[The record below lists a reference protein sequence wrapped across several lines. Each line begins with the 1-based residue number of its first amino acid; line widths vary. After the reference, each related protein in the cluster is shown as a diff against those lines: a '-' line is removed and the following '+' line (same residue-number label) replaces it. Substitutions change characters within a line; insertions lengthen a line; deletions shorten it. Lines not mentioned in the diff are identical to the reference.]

1 MNNKNS
7 KSKKTISP
15 KKQNQKSEK
24 KVKNKAAK
32 FIKKTFP
39 LPPQPENYKQI
50 NEMYDIGKL
59 ELVDYKGT
67 ITECNIYGSPKK
79 RFFTDITGINNFKE
93 RLQKGLIKE
102 LKYKNK
108 SLYIPKTLNFEGSM
122 MFPRPISLPF
132 VNQTEKAEKLVN
144 TVKKEGR
151 LFELKNKKIFSLKKP
166 IKDNNI
172 IPSFICHK
180 IGKNNPNDRNKLIKL
195 IDNYISEQKEEHKLE
210 SNYIKKAPSIKALKK
225 YKKKLN
231 ENMTNDL
238 YNGKLIPPTDQ
249 KDIMLKYTSIR
260 KAIHNN
266 GIKNSKKKLL
276 QNFDISKMVNYEIY
290 KKLYKIKSVGDKNN
304 IFKHPEMLTTFS
316 SEYNNTLKDVNLT
329 ESNEEINY
337 RTFIPN
343 ESQKNS
349 MNKTHSSYTKIKYKL
364 SNNKNKQN
372 LKDNNEYTIDDDK
385 FKKTITTVFDKNNDE
400 SLTNTFNVN
409 NEKVNSIKKLYIPN
423 KLNFN
428 LKNKNTFLNSEK
440 YNKTT
445 STFYKNIKQ
454 RLSKL
459 KDNESKENNSN
470 INTIKDKDKDNYSYT
485 SEDKKDEYNIIKKYQ
500 LGHNFR
506 TIKDIRK
513 LTEHENNL
521 LKGYV
526 SPEVINNY
534 RPMKFSK
541 IKKKDLSLKHYLNEL
556 ELIKKV
562 NIIALEKEEKI
573 NQFKDSLLRKKL
585 EGKKILEYNY
595 KK

>member
-1 MNNKNS
+1 
-7 KSKKTISP
+7 
-15 KKQNQKSEK
+15 
-24 KVKNKAAK
+24 
-32 FIKKTFP
+32 
-39 LPPQPENYKQI
+39 
-50 NEMYDIGKL
+50 MYDIGKL

-79 RFFTDITGINNFKE
+79 KFFTDITGINNFKE

-108 SLYIPKTLNFEGSM
+108 SLYMPKTQNFEGSM

-132 VNQTEKAEKLVN
+132 VNQTDKADKLVN

-151 LFELKNKKIFSLKKP
+151 IFELKNKKIFSLKKP
-166 IKDNNI
+166 LKDNKI

-195 IDNYISEQKEEHKLE
+195 IDNFILEKKEEHKLE
-210 SNYIKKAPSIKALKK
+210 SDYIKKAPSIKALKH

-238 YNGKLIPPTDQ
+238 YNGKIIAPTNQ
-249 KDIMLKYTSIR
+249 KDIMLKYNSIR
-260 KAIHNN
+260 KAIYNN

-276 QNFDISKMVNYEIY
+276 QNFDISKIVNFEIY
-290 KKLYKIKSVGDKNN
+290 KNLYKIKSVGDKNN

-445 STFYKNIKQ
+445 STFYKNIKK

-485 SEDKKDEYNIIKKYQ
+485 SEDKKDENNIIKKYQ

>member
-15 KKQNQKSEK
+15 KKQNPKSEK

-32 FIKKTFP
+32 YIKRTFP
-39 LPPQPENYKQI
+39 LPPQPENFKQI
-50 NEMYDIGKL
+50 NELCDIGKL

-79 RFFTDITGINNFKE
+79 KFFTDITGINNFKE

-108 SLYIPKTLNFEGSM
+108 SLYMPKTLNFEGSM

-132 VNQTEKAEKLVN
+132 VNQTEKADKLVD

-151 LFELKNKKIFSLKKP
+151 IFELKNKKIFSLKKP
-166 IKDNNI
+166 LKDNNI

-195 IDNYISEQKEEHKLE
+195 IDNFITEKKEEHKLE
-210 SNYIKKAPSIKALKK
+210 SDYIHRAPSIKALKN

-238 YNGKLIPPTDQ
+238 YNGKIIAPTNQ
-249 KDIMLKYTSIR
+249 KDIMLKYNSIR
-260 KAIHNN
+260 KAIYNS

-276 QNFDISKMVNYEIY
+276 QNFDISKIVNYETY
-290 KKLYKIKSVGDKNN
+290 KNLYKIKGVGDKNN

-316 SEYNNTLKDVNLT
+316 SENNTLKDVNLT
-329 ESNEEINY
+329 DSNEDINY
-337 RTFIPN
+337 RTFLPN

-364 SNNKNKQN
+364 SNNKNKPI

-400 SLTNTFNVN
+400 SLTNTFYVN
-409 NEKVNSIKKLYIPN
+409 NEQVNSIKNLYIPN
-423 KLNFN
+423 KFNFN
-428 LKNKNTFLNSEK
+428 LKNKYNILNSEK

-445 STFYKNIKQ
+445 STFYKNKKQ

-459 KDNESKENNSN
+459 KDNDSKDNNSN
-470 INTIKDKDKDNYSYT
+470 INTIKDNYSYT
-485 SEDKKDEYNIIKKYQ
+485 SEDKKDENSMLKKYQ

-506 TIKDIRK
+506 TIKDIK
-513 LTEHENNL
+513 KIAEHENDL

-526 SPEVINNY
+526 SPEVINDY

-562 NIIALEKEEKI
+562 NIIALEKERKI
-573 NQFKDSLLRKKL
+573 NLFKDNLLRKKL
-585 EGKKILEYNY
+585 QGKKILEYNS

>member
-166 IKDNNI
+166 LKDNNI

-485 SEDKKDEYNIIKKYQ
+485 SEDKKDENNIIKKYQ

>member
-15 KKQNQKSEK
+15 KKQNPKSEK
-24 KVKNKAAK
+24 KVKSKAAK
-32 FIKKTFP
+32 FVKRTFP
-39 LPPQPENYKQI
+39 LPPQPENFKQI
-50 NEMYDIGKL
+50 NELYDIGKL

-108 SLYIPKTLNFEGSM
+108 SLYMPKTLNFEGSM

-132 VNQTEKAEKLVN
+132 VNQTEKADKLVD

-151 LFELKNKKIFSLKKP
+151 IFELKNKKIFSLKKP
-166 IKDNNI
+166 LKDNNI

-195 IDNYISEQKEEHKLE
+195 IDNFITEKKEEHKLE
-210 SNYIKKAPSIKALKK
+210 SDYIHRAPSIKALKN

-238 YNGKLIPPTDQ
+238 YNGKIIAPTNQ
-249 KDIMLKYTSIR
+249 KDIMLKYNSIR
-260 KAIHNN
+260 KAIYNS

-276 QNFDISKMVNYEIY
+276 QNFDISKIVNYETY
-290 KKLYKIKSVGDKNN
+290 KNLYKIKGVGDKNN

-316 SEYNNTLKDVNLT
+316 SQNNTLKDVNLT
-329 ESNEEINY
+329 DSNEDINY
-337 RTFIPN
+337 RTFLPN

-364 SNNKNKQN
+364 SNNKNKPI

-385 FKKTITTVFDKNNDE
+385 FKKTITTAFDKNNDE
-400 SLTNTFNVN
+400 SLTNTFYVN
-409 NEKVNSIKKLYIPN
+409 NEQVNSIKNLYIPN
-423 KLNFN
+423 KFNFN
-428 LKNKNTFLNSEK
+428 LKNKYNILNSEK

-445 STFYKNIKQ
+445 STFYKNKKQ

-459 KDNESKENNSN
+459 KDNDSKDNNSN
-470 INTIKDKDKDNYSYT
+470 INIIKDKDNYSYT
-485 SEDKKDEYNIIKKYQ
+485 SEDKKDENSILKKYQ

-506 TIKDIRK
+506 TIKDIK
-513 LTEHENNL
+513 KIAEHENDL

-526 SPEVINNY
+526 SPEVINDY

-562 NIIALEKEEKI
+562 NIIALEKERKI
-573 NQFKDSLLRKKL
+573 NLFKDNLLRKKL
-585 EGKKILEYNY
+585 QGKKILEYNS

>member
-166 IKDNNI
+166 LKDNNI

-276 QNFDISKMVNYEIY
+276 QNFDISKIVNFEIY
-290 KKLYKIKSVGDKNN
+290 KNLYKIKSVGDKNN

-485 SEDKKDEYNIIKKYQ
+485 SEDKKDENNIIKKYQ

>member
-24 KVKNKAAK
+24 KVKNKVAK

-238 YNGKLIPPTDQ
+238 YNGKLIPPTNQ

-485 SEDKKDEYNIIKKYQ
+485 SEDKKDENSIIKKYQ

>member
-15 KKQNQKSEK
+15 KKQNPKSEK

-32 FIKKTFP
+32 YIKRTFP
-39 LPPQPENYKQI
+39 LPPQPENFKQI
-50 NEMYDIGKL
+50 NELCDIGKL

-79 RFFTDITGINNFKE
+79 KFFTDITGINNFKE

-108 SLYIPKTLNFEGSM
+108 SLYMPKTLNFEGSM

-132 VNQTEKAEKLVN
+132 VNQTEKADKLVD

-151 LFELKNKKIFSLKKP
+151 IFELKNKKIFSLKKP
-166 IKDNNI
+166 LKDNNI

-195 IDNYISEQKEEHKLE
+195 IDNFITEKKEEHKLE
-210 SNYIKKAPSIKALKK
+210 SDYIHRAPSIKALKN

-238 YNGKLIPPTDQ
+238 YNGKIIAPTNQ
-249 KDIMLKYTSIR
+249 KDIMLKYNSIR
-260 KAIHNN
+260 KAIYNS

-276 QNFDISKMVNYEIY
+276 QNFDISKIVNYETY
-290 KKLYKIKSVGDKNN
+290 KNLYKIKGVGDKNN

-316 SEYNNTLKDVNLT
+316 SENNTLKDVNLT
-329 ESNEEINY
+329 DSNEDINY
-337 RTFIPN
+337 RTFLPN

-364 SNNKNKQN
+364 SNNKNKPI
-372 LKDNNEYTIDDDK
+372 LKNNNEYTIDDDK

-400 SLTNTFNVN
+400 SLTNTFYVN
-409 NEKVNSIKKLYIPN
+409 NEQVNSIKNLYIPN
-423 KLNFN
+423 KFNFN
-428 LKNKNTFLNSEK
+428 LKNKYNILNSEK

-445 STFYKNIKQ
+445 STFYKNKKQ

-459 KDNESKENNSN
+459 KDNDSKDNNSN
-470 INTIKDKDKDNYSYT
+470 INTIKDKDNYSYT
-485 SEDKKDEYNIIKKYQ
+485 SEDKKDENSILKKYQ

-506 TIKDIRK
+506 TIKDIK
-513 LTEHENNL
+513 KIAEHENDL

-526 SPEVINNY
+526 SPEVINDY

-541 IKKKDLSLKHYLNEL
+541 IKKKDFSLKHYLNEL

-562 NIIALEKEEKI
+562 NIIALEKERKI
-573 NQFKDSLLRKKL
+573 NLFKDNLLRKKL
-585 EGKKILEYNY
+585 QGKKILEYNS

>member
-15 KKQNQKSEK
+15 KKQNPKSEK
-24 KVKNKAAK
+24 KVKSKAAK
-32 FIKKTFP
+32 FVKRTFL
-39 LPPQPENYKQI
+39 LPPQPENFKQI
-50 NEMYDIGKL
+50 NELYDIGKL

-108 SLYIPKTLNFEGSM
+108 SLYMPKTLNFEGSM

-132 VNQTEKAEKLVN
+132 VNQTEKADKLVD

-151 LFELKNKKIFSLKKP
+151 IFELKNKKIFSLKKP
-166 IKDNNI
+166 LKDNNI

-195 IDNYISEQKEEHKLE
+195 IDNFITEKKEEHKLE
-210 SNYIKKAPSIKALKK
+210 SDYIHRAPSIKALKN

-238 YNGKLIPPTDQ
+238 YNGKIIAPTNQ
-249 KDIMLKYTSIR
+249 KDIMLKYNSIR
-260 KAIHNN
+260 KAIYNS

-276 QNFDISKMVNYEIY
+276 QNFDISKIVNYETY
-290 KKLYKIKSVGDKNN
+290 KNLYKIKGVGDKNN

-316 SEYNNTLKDVNLT
+316 SENNTLKDVNLT
-329 ESNEEINY
+329 DSNEDINY
-337 RTFIPN
+337 RTFLPN

-364 SNNKNKQN
+364 SNNKNKPI

-385 FKKTITTVFDKNNDE
+385 FKKTITTAFDKNNDE
-400 SLTNTFNVN
+400 SLTNTFYVN
-409 NEKVNSIKKLYIPN
+409 NEQVNSIKNLYIPN
-423 KLNFN
+423 KFNFN
-428 LKNKNTFLNSEK
+428 LKNKYNILNSEK

-445 STFYKNIKQ
+445 STFYKNKKQ

-459 KDNESKENNSN
+459 KDNDSKDNNSN
-470 INTIKDKDKDNYSYT
+470 INIIKDKDNYSYT
-485 SEDKKDEYNIIKKYQ
+485 SEDKKDENSMLKKYQ

-506 TIKDIRK
+506 TIKDIK
-513 LTEHENNL
+513 KIAEHENDL

-526 SPEVINNY
+526 SPEVINDY

-541 IKKKDLSLKHYLNEL
+541 IKKKDLRLKHYLNEL

-562 NIIALEKEEKI
+562 NIIALEKERKI
-573 NQFKDSLLRKKL
+573 NLFKENLLRKKL
-585 EGKKILEYNY
+585 QGKKILEYNS

>member
-1 MNNKNS
+1 
-7 KSKKTISP
+7 
-15 KKQNQKSEK
+15 
-24 KVKNKAAK
+24 
-32 FIKKTFP
+32 
-39 LPPQPENYKQI
+39 
-50 NEMYDIGKL
+50 
-59 ELVDYKGT
+59 
-67 ITECNIYGSPKK
+67 
-79 RFFTDITGINNFKE
+79 
-93 RLQKGLIKE
+93 
-102 LKYKNK
+102 
-108 SLYIPKTLNFEGSM
+108 
-122 MFPRPISLPF
+122 
-132 VNQTEKAEKLVN
+132 
-144 TVKKEGR
+144 
-151 LFELKNKKIFSLKKP
+151 
-166 IKDNNI
+166 
-172 IPSFICHK
+172 
-180 IGKNNPNDRNKLIKL
+180 
-195 IDNYISEQKEEHKLE
+195 
-210 SNYIKKAPSIKALKK
+210 
-225 YKKKLN
+225 
-231 ENMTNDL
+231 
-238 YNGKLIPPTDQ
+238 
-249 KDIMLKYTSIR
+249 
-260 KAIHNN
+260 
-266 GIKNSKKKLL
+266 
-276 QNFDISKMVNYEIY
+276 MVNYEIY

-485 SEDKKDEYNIIKKYQ
+485 SEDKKDENNIIKKYQ

>member
-15 KKQNQKSEK
+15 KKQNPKSEK

-32 FIKKTFP
+32 YIKRTFP
-39 LPPQPENYKQI
+39 LPPQPENFKQI
-50 NEMYDIGKL
+50 NELCDIGKL

-79 RFFTDITGINNFKE
+79 KFFTDITGINNFKE

-108 SLYIPKTLNFEGSM
+108 SLYMPKTLNFEGSM

-132 VNQTEKAEKLVN
+132 VNQTEKADKLVD

-151 LFELKNKKIFSLKKP
+151 IFELENKKIFSLKKP
-166 IKDNNI
+166 LKDNNI

-195 IDNYISEQKEEHKLE
+195 IDNFITEKKEEHKLE
-210 SNYIKKAPSIKALKK
+210 SDYIHRAPSIKALKN

-238 YNGKLIPPTDQ
+238 YNGKIIAPTNQ
-249 KDIMLKYTSIR
+249 KDIMLKYNSIR
-260 KAIHNN
+260 KAIYNS

-276 QNFDISKMVNYEIY
+276 QNFDISKIVNYETY
-290 KKLYKIKSVGDKNN
+290 KNLYKIKGVGDKNN

-316 SEYNNTLKDVNLT
+316 SENNTLKDVNLT
-329 ESNEEINY
+329 DSNEDINY
-337 RTFIPN
+337 RTFLPN

-349 MNKTHSSYTKIKYKL
+349 MNKTLSSYTKIKYKL
-364 SNNKNKQN
+364 SNNKNKPI

-400 SLTNTFNVN
+400 SLTNTFYVN
-409 NEKVNSIKKLYIPN
+409 NEQVNSIKNLYIPN
-423 KLNFN
+423 KFNFS
-428 LKNKNTFLNSEK
+428 LKNKYNILNSEK

-445 STFYKNIKQ
+445 STFYKNKKQ

-459 KDNESKENNSN
+459 KDNDSKDNNSN
-470 INTIKDKDKDNYSYT
+470 INTIKDKDNYSYT
-485 SEDKKDEYNIIKKYQ
+485 SEDKKDENSMLKKYQ

-506 TIKDIRK
+506 TIKDIK
-513 LTEHENNL
+513 KIAEHENDL

-526 SPEVINNY
+526 SPEVINDY

-562 NIIALEKEEKI
+562 NIIALEKERKI
-573 NQFKDSLLRKKL
+573 NLFKDNLLRKKL
-585 EGKKILEYNY
+585 QGKKILEYNS

>member
-15 KKQNQKSEK
+15 KKQNPKSEK
-24 KVKNKAAK
+24 KVKSKAAK
-32 FIKKTFP
+32 FVKRTFL
-39 LPPQPENYKQI
+39 LPPQPENFKQI
-50 NEMYDIGKL
+50 NELYDIGKL

-108 SLYIPKTLNFEGSM
+108 SLYMPKTLNFEGSM

-132 VNQTEKAEKLVN
+132 VNQTEKADKLVD

-151 LFELKNKKIFSLKKP
+151 IFELKNKKIFSLKKP
-166 IKDNNI
+166 LKDNNI

-195 IDNYISEQKEEHKLE
+195 IDNFITEKKEEHKLE
-210 SNYIKKAPSIKALKK
+210 SDYIHRAPSIKALKN

-238 YNGKLIPPTDQ
+238 YNGKIIAPTNQ
-249 KDIMLKYTSIR
+249 KDIMLKYNSIR
-260 KAIHNN
+260 KAIYNS

-276 QNFDISKMVNYEIY
+276 QNFDISKIVNYETY
-290 KKLYKIKSVGDKNN
+290 KNLYKIKGVGDKNN

-316 SEYNNTLKDVNLT
+316 SENNTLKDVNLT
-329 ESNEEINY
+329 DSNEDINY
-337 RTFIPN
+337 RTFLPN

-364 SNNKNKQN
+364 SNNKNKPI

-385 FKKTITTVFDKNNDE
+385 FKKTITTAFDKNNDE
-400 SLTNTFNVN
+400 SLTNTFYVN
-409 NEKVNSIKKLYIPN
+409 NEQVNSIKNLYIPN
-423 KLNFN
+423 KFNFN
-428 LKNKNTFLNSEK
+428 LKNKYNILNSEK

-445 STFYKNIKQ
+445 STFYKNKKQ

-459 KDNESKENNSN
+459 KDNDSKDNNSN
-470 INTIKDKDKDNYSYT
+470 INTIKDKDNYSYT
-485 SEDKKDEYNIIKKYQ
+485 SEDKKDENSMLKKYQ

-506 TIKDIRK
+506 TIKDIK
-513 LTEHENNL
+513 KIAEHENDL

-526 SPEVINNY
+526 SPEVINDY

-541 IKKKDLSLKHYLNEL
+541 IKKKDLRLKHYLNEL

-562 NIIALEKEEKI
+562 NIIALEKERKI
-573 NQFKDSLLRKKL
+573 NLFKENLLRKKL
-585 EGKKILEYNY
+585 QGKKILEYNS

>member
-7 KSKKTISP
+7 KPKKTISP
-15 KKQNQKSEK
+15 KKQNPKSEK
-24 KVKNKAAK
+24 KVKSKAAK
-32 FIKKTFP
+32 FVKRTFP
-39 LPPQPENYKQI
+39 LPPQPENFKQI
-50 NEMYDIGKL
+50 NELYDIGKL

-79 RFFTDITGINNFKE
+79 RFFIDITGINNFKE

-108 SLYIPKTLNFEGSM
+108 SLYMPKTLNFEGSM

-132 VNQTEKAEKLVN
+132 VNQTEKADKLVD

-151 LFELKNKKIFSLKKP
+151 IFELKNKKIFSLKKP
-166 IKDNNI
+166 LKDNNI

-195 IDNYISEQKEEHKLE
+195 IDNFITEKKEEHKLE
-210 SNYIKKAPSIKALKK
+210 SDYIHRAPSIKALKN

-238 YNGKLIPPTDQ
+238 YNGKIIAPTNQ
-249 KDIMLKYTSIR
+249 KDIMLKYNSIR
-260 KAIHNN
+260 KAIYNS

-276 QNFDISKMVNYEIY
+276 QNFDISKIVNYETY
-290 KKLYKIKSVGDKNN
+290 KNLYKIKGVGDKNN

-316 SEYNNTLKDVNLT
+316 SENNTLKDVNLT
-329 ESNEEINY
+329 DSNEDINY
-337 RTFIPN
+337 RTFLPN

-364 SNNKNKQN
+364 SNNKNKPI
-372 LKDNNEYTIDDDK
+372 LKDNNEFTIDDDK
-385 FKKTITTVFDKNNDE
+385 FKKTITTAFDKNNDE
-400 SLTNTFNVN
+400 SLTNTFYVN
-409 NEKVNSIKKLYIPN
+409 NEQVNSIKNLYIPN
-423 KLNFN
+423 KFNFN
-428 LKNKNTFLNSEK
+428 LKNKYNILNSEK

-445 STFYKNIKQ
+445 STFYKNKKQ

-459 KDNESKENNSN
+459 KDNDSKDNNSN
-470 INTIKDKDKDNYSYT
+470 INIIKDKDNYSYT
-485 SEDKKDEYNIIKKYQ
+485 SEDKKDENSILKKYQ

-506 TIKDIRK
+506 TIKDIK
-513 LTEHENNL
+513 KIAEHENDL

-526 SPEVINNY
+526 SPEVINDY

-562 NIIALEKEEKI
+562 NIIALEKERKI
-573 NQFKDSLLRKKL
+573 NLFKDNLLRKKL
-585 EGKKILEYNY
+585 QGKKILEYNS

>member
-15 KKQNQKSEK
+15 KKQNPKSEK
-24 KVKNKAAK
+24 KVKSKAAK
-32 FIKKTFP
+32 FVKRTFP
-39 LPPQPENYKQI
+39 LPPQPENFKQI
-50 NEMYDIGKL
+50 NELYDIGKL

-108 SLYIPKTLNFEGSM
+108 SLYMPKTLNFEGSM

-132 VNQTEKAEKLVN
+132 VNQTEKADKLVD

-151 LFELKNKKIFSLKKP
+151 IFELKNKKIFSLKKP
-166 IKDNNI
+166 LKDNNI

-195 IDNYISEQKEEHKLE
+195 IDNFITEKKEEHKLE
-210 SNYIKKAPSIKALKK
+210 SDYIHRAPSIKALKN

-238 YNGKLIPPTDQ
+238 YNGKIIAPTNQ
-249 KDIMLKYTSIR
+249 KDIMLKYNSIR
-260 KAIHNN
+260 KAIYNS

-276 QNFDISKMVNYEIY
+276 QNFDISKIVNYETY
-290 KKLYKIKSVGDKNN
+290 KNLYKIKGVGDKNN

-316 SEYNNTLKDVNLT
+316 SENNTLKDVNLT
-329 ESNEEINY
+329 DSNEDINY
-337 RTFIPN
+337 RTFLPN

-364 SNNKNKQN
+364 SNNKNKPI

-385 FKKTITTVFDKNNDE
+385 FKKTITTAFDKNNDE
-400 SLTNTFNVN
+400 SLTNTFYIN
-409 NEKVNSIKKLYIPN
+409 NEQVNSIKNLYIPN
-423 KLNFN
+423 KFNFN
-428 LKNKNTFLNSEK
+428 LKNKYNILNSEK

-445 STFYKNIKQ
+445 STFYKNKKQ

-459 KDNESKENNSN
+459 KDNDSKDNNSN
-470 INTIKDKDKDNYSYT
+470 INTIKDKDNYSYT
-485 SEDKKDEYNIIKKYQ
+485 SEDKKDENSMLKKYQ

-506 TIKDIRK
+506 TIKDIK
-513 LTEHENNL
+513 KIAEHENDL

-526 SPEVINNY
+526 SPEVINDY

-562 NIIALEKEEKI
+562 NIIALEKERKI
-573 NQFKDSLLRKKL
+573 NLFKDNLLRKKL
-585 EGKKILEYNY
+585 QGKKILEYNS

>member
-238 YNGKLIPPTDQ
+238 YNGKLIPPTNQ

-485 SEDKKDEYNIIKKYQ
+485 SEDKKDENNIIKKYQ

>member
-15 KKQNQKSEK
+15 KKQNPKSEK

-32 FIKKTFP
+32 YIKRTFP
-39 LPPQPENYKQI
+39 LPPQPENFKQI
-50 NEMYDIGKL
+50 NELCDIGKL

-79 RFFTDITGINNFKE
+79 KFFTDITGINNFKE

-108 SLYIPKTLNFEGSM
+108 SLYMPKTLNFEGSM

-132 VNQTEKAEKLVN
+132 VNQTEKADKLVD

-151 LFELKNKKIFSLKKP
+151 IFELKNKKIFSLKKP
-166 IKDNNI
+166 LKDNNI

-195 IDNYISEQKEEHKLE
+195 IDNFITEKKEEHKLE
-210 SNYIKKAPSIKALKK
+210 SDYIHRAPSIKALKN

-238 YNGKLIPPTDQ
+238 YNGKIIAPTNQ
-249 KDIMLKYTSIR
+249 KDIMLKYNSIR
-260 KAIHNN
+260 KAIYNS

-276 QNFDISKMVNYEIY
+276 QNFDISKIVNYETY
-290 KKLYKIKSVGDKNN
+290 KNLYKIKGVGDKNN

-316 SEYNNTLKDVNLT
+316 SENNTLKDVNLT
-329 ESNEEINY
+329 DSNEDINY
-337 RTFIPN
+337 RTFLPN

-364 SNNKNKQN
+364 SNNKNKPI

-400 SLTNTFNVN
+400 SLTNTFYVN
-409 NEKVNSIKKLYIPN
+409 NEQVNSIKNLYIPN
-423 KLNFN
+423 KFNFN
-428 LKNKNTFLNSEK
+428 LKNKYNILNSEK

-445 STFYKNIKQ
+445 STFYKNKKQ

-459 KDNESKENNSN
+459 KDNDSKDNNSN
-470 INTIKDKDKDNYSYT
+470 INTIKDKDNYSYT
-485 SEDKKDEYNIIKKYQ
+485 SEDKKDENSMLKKYQ

-506 TIKDIRK
+506 TIKDIK
-513 LTEHENNL
+513 KIAEHENDL

-526 SPEVINNY
+526 SPEVINDY

-556 ELIKKV
+556 ELIKKA
-562 NIIALEKEEKI
+562 NIIALEKERKI
-573 NQFKDSLLRKKL
+573 NLFKDNLLRKKL
-585 EGKKILEYNY
+585 QGKKILEYNS

>member
-166 IKDNNI
+166 LKDNNI

-372 LKDNNEYTIDDDK
+372 LKDNNEYIIDDDK

>member
-24 KVKNKAAK
+24 KVKNKVAK

-238 YNGKLIPPTDQ
+238 YNGKLIPPTNQ

-440 YNKTT
+440 YNKTS

-485 SEDKKDEYNIIKKYQ
+485 SEDKKDENNIIKKYQ

>member
-15 KKQNQKSEK
+15 KKQNPKSEK
-24 KVKNKAAK
+24 KVKSKAAK
-32 FIKKTFP
+32 FVKRTFP
-39 LPPQPENYKQI
+39 LPPQPENFKQI
-50 NEMYDIGKL
+50 NELYDIGKL

-108 SLYIPKTLNFEGSM
+108 SLYMPKTLNFEGSM

-132 VNQTEKAEKLVN
+132 VNQTEKADKLVD

-151 LFELKNKKIFSLKKP
+151 IFELKNKKIFSLKKP
-166 IKDNNI
+166 LKDNNI

-180 IGKNNPNDRNKLIKL
+180 IGKNNPNDRNRLIKL
-195 IDNYISEQKEEHKLE
+195 IDNFITEKKEEHKLE
-210 SNYIKKAPSIKALKK
+210 SDYIHRAPSIKALKK
-225 YKKKLN
+225 YKKKLY
-231 ENMTNDL
+231 ENMANDL
-238 YNGKLIPPTDQ
+238 YNGKLIAPTNQ
-249 KDIMLKYTSIR
+249 KDIMLKYNSIR
-260 KAIHNN
+260 KAIYNS

-276 QNFDISKMVNYEIY
+276 QNFDISKIVNYETY
-290 KKLYKIKSVGDKNN
+290 KNLYKIKGVGDKNN

-316 SEYNNTLKDVNLT
+316 SENNTLKDVNLT
-329 ESNEEINY
+329 DSNEDINY
-337 RTFIPN
+337 RTFLPN

-364 SNNKNKQN
+364 SNNKNKPI
-372 LKDNNEYTIDDDK
+372 LKDSNEYTIDDDK
-385 FKKTITTVFDKNNDE
+385 FKKTITTAFDKNNDE
-400 SLTNTFNVN
+400 SLTNIFNVN
-409 NEKVNSIKKLYIPN
+409 NEQVNSIKNLYIPN
-423 KLNFN
+423 KFNFN
-428 LKNKNTFLNSEK
+428 LKNKYNILNSEK

-445 STFYKNIKQ
+445 STFYKNKKQ

-459 KDNESKENNSN
+459 KDNDSKDNNSN
-470 INTIKDKDKDNYSYT
+470 INTIKDKDNYSYT
-485 SEDKKDEYNIIKKYQ
+485 SEDKKDENSILKKYQ

-506 TIKDIRK
+506 TIKDIK
-513 LTEHENNL
+513 KITEHENDL

-526 SPEVINNY
+526 SPTVINDY

-541 IKKKDLSLKHYLNEL
+541 IKKKDLRLKHYLNEL

-562 NIIALEKEEKI
+562 NIIALEKERKI
-573 NQFKDSLLRKKL
+573 NLFKDNLLRKKL
-585 EGKKILEYNY
+585 QGKKILEYNS

>member
-15 KKQNQKSEK
+15 KKQNPKSEK

-32 FIKKTFP
+32 YIKRTFP
-39 LPPQPENYKQI
+39 LPPQPENFKQI
-50 NEMYDIGKL
+50 NELCDIGKL

-79 RFFTDITGINNFKE
+79 KFFTDITGINNFKE

-108 SLYIPKTLNFEGSM
+108 SLYMPKTLNFEGSM

-132 VNQTEKAEKLVN
+132 VNQTEKADKLVD

-151 LFELKNKKIFSLKKP
+151 IFELKNKKIFSLKKP
-166 IKDNNI
+166 LKDNNI

-195 IDNYISEQKEEHKLE
+195 IDNFITEKKEEHKLE
-210 SNYIKKAPSIKALKK
+210 SDYIHRAPSIKALKN

-238 YNGKLIPPTDQ
+238 YNGKIIAPTNQ
-249 KDIMLKYTSIR
+249 KDIMLKYNSIR
-260 KAIHNN
+260 KAIYNS

-276 QNFDISKMVNYEIY
+276 QNFDISKIVNYETY
-290 KKLYKIKSVGDKNN
+290 KNLYKIKGVGDKNN

-316 SEYNNTLKDVNLT
+316 SENNTLKDVNLT
-329 ESNEEINY
+329 DSNEDINY
-337 RTFIPN
+337 RTFLPN

-349 MNKTHSSYTKIKYKL
+349 MNKTLSSYTKIKYKL
-364 SNNKNKQN
+364 SNNKNKPI

-400 SLTNTFNVN
+400 SLTNTFYVN
-409 NEKVNSIKKLYIPN
+409 NEQVNSIKNLYIPN
-423 KLNFN
+423 KFNFS
-428 LKNKNTFLNSEK
+428 LKNKYNILNSEK

-445 STFYKNIKQ
+445 STFYKNKKQ

-459 KDNESKENNSN
+459 KDNDSKDNNSN
-470 INTIKDKDKDNYSYT
+470 INTIKDKDNYSYT
-485 SEDKKDEYNIIKKYQ
+485 SEDKKDENSMLKKYQ

-506 TIKDIRK
+506 TIKDIK
-513 LTEHENNL
+513 KIAEHENDL

-526 SPEVINNY
+526 SPEVINDY

-562 NIIALEKEEKI
+562 NIIALEKERKI
-573 NQFKDSLLRKKL
+573 NLFKDNLLRKKL
-585 EGKKILEYNY
+585 QGKKILEYNS

>member
-485 SEDKKDEYNIIKKYQ
+485 SEDKKDENNIIKKYQ

>member
-238 YNGKLIPPTDQ
+238 YNGKLIPPTNQ

-470 INTIKDKDKDNYSYT
+470 INTIKDKDKDNYSYI
-485 SEDKKDEYNIIKKYQ
+485 SEDKKDENNIIKKYQ

>member
-15 KKQNQKSEK
+15 KKQNPKSEK

-32 FIKKTFP
+32 YIKRTFP
-39 LPPQPENYKQI
+39 LPPQPENFKQI
-50 NEMYDIGKL
+50 NELCDIGKL

-79 RFFTDITGINNFKE
+79 KFFTDITGINNFKE

-108 SLYIPKTLNFEGSM
+108 SLYMPKTLNFEGSM

-132 VNQTEKAEKLVN
+132 VNQTEKADKLVD

-151 LFELKNKKIFSLKKP
+151 IFELKNKKIFSLKKP
-166 IKDNNI
+166 LKDNNI

-195 IDNYISEQKEEHKLE
+195 IDNFITEKKEEHKLE
-210 SNYIKKAPSIKALKK
+210 SDYIHRAPSIKALKN

-238 YNGKLIPPTDQ
+238 YNGKIIAPTNQ
-249 KDIMLKYTSIR
+249 KDIMLKYNSIR
-260 KAIHNN
+260 KAIYNS

-276 QNFDISKMVNYEIY
+276 QNFDISKIVNYETY
-290 KKLYKIKSVGDKNN
+290 KNLYKIKGVGDKNN

-316 SEYNNTLKDVNLT
+316 SENNTLKDVNLT
-329 ESNEEINY
+329 DSNEDINY
-337 RTFIPN
+337 RTFLPN

-364 SNNKNKQN
+364 SNNKNKPI

-400 SLTNTFNVN
+400 SLTNTFYVN
-409 NEKVNSIKKLYIPN
+409 NEQVNSIKNLYIPN
-423 KLNFN
+423 KFNFN
-428 LKNKNTFLNSEK
+428 LKNKYNILNSEK

-445 STFYKNIKQ
+445 STFYKNKKQ

-459 KDNESKENNSN
+459 KDNDSKDNNSN
-470 INTIKDKDKDNYSYT
+470 INTIKDKDNYSYT
-485 SEDKKDEYNIIKKYQ
+485 SEDKKDENSMLKKYQ

-506 TIKDIRK
+506 TIKDIK
-513 LTEHENNL
+513 KIAEHENDL

-526 SPEVINNY
+526 SPEVINDY

-562 NIIALEKEEKI
+562 NIIALEKERKI
-573 NQFKDSLLRKKL
+573 NLFKDNLLRKKL
-585 EGKKILEYNY
+585 QGKKILEYNS

>member
-1 MNNKNS
+1 MNDPKS
-7 KSKKTISP
+7 KSKKNISP
-15 KKQNQKSEK
+15 KKPNPKSEK
-24 KVKNKAAK
+24 KVKNKVAK

-67 ITECNIYGSPKK
+67 INECNIYGSPKK
-79 RFFTDITGINNFKE
+79 RFFTDTTGINNFKE

-108 SLYIPKTLNFEGSM
+108 SLYMPKTQNFEGSM

-144 TVKKEGR
+144 IVKKEGR
-151 LFELKNKKIFSLKKP
+151 IFELKNKNIFSLKKP
-166 IKDNNI
+166 LQDNKI

-180 IGKNNPNDRNKLIKL
+180 IGKNYPNDRNKLIRL
-195 IDNYISEQKEEHKLE
+195 IDNFISEKKEEHKLE
-210 SNYIKKAPSIKALKK
+210 SDYIHKAPSIKALRN

-238 YNGKLIPPTDQ
+238 YNGKLIAPTKQ
-249 KDIMLKYTSIR
+249 KDIMLKYKAIR
-260 KAIHNN
+260 KAIYNN
-266 GIKNSKKKLL
+266 GIKNTKKKLL
-276 QNFDISKMVNYEIY
+276 QNFDVSKIVNFEIY
-290 KKLYKIKSVGDKNN
+290 KNLYKIKGVGNKNN
-304 IFKHPEMLTTFS
+304 IFKSPEMLTTFS
-316 SEYNNTLKDVNLT
+316 SEYNNTLKDANLT
-329 ESNEEINY
+329 ESNEDINY
-337 RTFIPN
+337 RTFLPSEN
-343 ESQKNS
+343 QKNS
-349 MNKTHSSYTKIKYKL
+349 MNKTHSSYTKIKYKF

-372 LKDNNEYTIDDDK
+372 PKDNNEYTIDDDK

-400 SLTNTFNVN
+400 SLTNTFYVN
-409 NEKVNSIKKLYIPN
+409 NEQINSNKNLYLPN
-423 KLNFN
+423 KFNFN
-428 LKNKNTFLNSEK
+428 LKNKNIILNNEK

-445 STFYKNIKQ
+445 STFYKNKKQ

-459 KDNESKENNSN
+459 KDNDSKENNSN
-470 INTIKDKDKDNYSYT
+470 LNIIKDKDKDNYSYT
-485 SEDKKDEYNIIKKYQ
+485 SEDKKDENNIIKKYQ
-500 LGHNFR
+500 IGHNFR
-506 TIKDIRK
+506 SIKDIKK
-513 LTEHENNL
+513 LTEHENDL

-541 IKKKDLSLKHYLNEL
+541 IIKKDLSLKHYLNEL

-562 NIIALEKEEKI
+562 NIIALEKEKKI
-573 NQFKDSLLRKKL
+573 NQFKDNLLMKKL
-585 EGKKILEYNY
+585 QGKKILEYNS

>member
-1 MNNKNS
+1 MNDKKP
-7 KSKKTISP
+7 KSRKSISP
-15 KKQNQKSEK
+15 KKPNPKSEK
-24 KVKNKAAK
+24 KVKPKVVK

-50 NEMYDIGKL
+50 NNLYDIGKL

-108 SLYIPKTLNFEGSM
+108 SLYMPKTLNFEGSM

-132 VNQTEKAEKLVN
+132 VNQTEKADKLVD

-151 LFELKNKKIFSLKKP
+151 IFELKNKKIFALKKP
-166 IKDNNI
+166 LKDNSI
-172 IPSFICHK
+172 IPSFMCHK

-195 IDNYISEQKEEHKLE
+195 IDNFISEKKEEHKLE
-210 SNYIKKAPSIKALKK
+210 SDYIKKAPSIKALKN

-238 YNGKLIPPTDQ
+238 YNGKIIAPTNQ
-249 KDIMLKYTSIR
+249 KDIMLKYNSIR
-260 KAIHNN
+260 KAIYNN
-266 GIKNSKKKLL
+266 GIKNSKNKIF
-276 QNFDISKMVNYEIY
+276 QNFEISKIVNYEAY
-290 KKLYKIKSVGDKNN
+290 KNLYKIKGVGDKNN

-316 SEYNNTLKDVNLT
+316 SENNTLKDINLT
-329 ESNEEINY
+329 ESNEDINY
-337 RTFIPN
+337 RTFLPN
-343 ESQKNS
+343 ESQKNA

-364 SNNKNKQN
+364 NNNKNKPI

-385 FKKTITTVFDKNNDE
+385 FKKTITTAFDKYNDE
-400 SLTNTFNVN
+400 SLTNTFYAN
-409 NEKVNSIKKLYIPN
+409 NEQSNTLKNLYLPN

-428 LKNKNTFLNSEK
+428 KKNNNIILNSEK

-445 STFYKNIKQ
+445 STFYKNKKQ

-459 KDNESKENNSN
+459 KDNDSKENSSN
-470 INTIKDKDKDNYSYT
+470 INTFKDKDKDNYSYT
-485 SEDKKDEYNIIKKYQ
+485 SEDKKDENNMVKKYQ
-500 LGHNFR
+500 IGHNFK
-506 TIKDIRK
+506 TIKDIKK
-513 LTEHENNL
+513 LTDHENDL

-526 SPEVINNY
+526 SPEVINEH

-562 NIIALEKEEKI
+562 NIIALEKEKKI
-573 NQFKDSLLRKKL
+573 NLFKDNLLRKKL
-585 EGKKILEYNY
+585 QGKKIFEYNS

>member
-15 KKQNQKSEK
+15 KKQNPKSEK

-32 FIKKTFP
+32 YIKRTFP
-39 LPPQPENYKQI
+39 LPPQPENFKQI
-50 NEMYDIGKL
+50 NELCDIGKL

-79 RFFTDITGINNFKE
+79 KFFTDITGINNFKE

-108 SLYIPKTLNFEGSM
+108 SLYMPKTLNFEGSM

-132 VNQTEKAEKLVN
+132 VNQTEKADKLVD

-151 LFELKNKKIFSLKKP
+151 IFELKNKKIFSLKKP
-166 IKDNNI
+166 LKDNNI

-195 IDNYISEQKEEHKLE
+195 IDNFITEKKEEHKLE
-210 SNYIKKAPSIKALKK
+210 SDYIHRAPSIKALKN

-238 YNGKLIPPTDQ
+238 YNGKIIAPTNQ
-249 KDIMLKYTSIR
+249 KDILLKYNSIR
-260 KAIHNN
+260 KAIYNS

-276 QNFDISKMVNYEIY
+276 QNFDISKIVNYETY
-290 KKLYKIKSVGDKNN
+290 KNLYKIKGVGDKNN

-316 SEYNNTLKDVNLT
+316 SENNTLKDVNLT
-329 ESNEEINY
+329 DSNEDINY
-337 RTFIPN
+337 RTFLPN

-364 SNNKNKQN
+364 SNNKNKPI

-400 SLTNTFNVN
+400 SLTNTFYVN
-409 NEKVNSIKKLYIPN
+409 NEQVNSIKNLYIPN
-423 KLNFN
+423 KFNFN
-428 LKNKNTFLNSEK
+428 LKNKYNILNSEK

-445 STFYKNIKQ
+445 STFYKNKKQ

-459 KDNESKENNSN
+459 KDNDSKDNNSN
-470 INTIKDKDKDNYSYT
+470 INTIKDKDNYSYT
-485 SEDKKDEYNIIKKYQ
+485 SEDKKDENSMLKKYQ

-506 TIKDIRK
+506 TIKDIK
-513 LTEHENNL
+513 KIAEHENDL

-526 SPEVINNY
+526 SPEVINDY

-556 ELIKKV
+556 ELIKKA
-562 NIIALEKEEKI
+562 NIIALEKERKI
-573 NQFKDSLLRKKL
+573 NLFKDNLLRKKL
-585 EGKKILEYNY
+585 QGKKILEYNS

>member
-15 KKQNQKSEK
+15 KKQNPKSEK

-32 FIKKTFP
+32 YIKRTFP
-39 LPPQPENYKQI
+39 LPPQPENFKQI
-50 NEMYDIGKL
+50 NELCDIGKL

-79 RFFTDITGINNFKE
+79 KFFTDITGINNFKE

-108 SLYIPKTLNFEGSM
+108 SLYMPKTLNFEGSM

-132 VNQTEKAEKLVN
+132 VNQTEKADKLVD

-151 LFELKNKKIFSLKKP
+151 IFELKNKKIFSLKKP
-166 IKDNNI
+166 LKDNNI

-195 IDNYISEQKEEHKLE
+195 IDNFITEKKEEHKLE
-210 SNYIKKAPSIKALKK
+210 SDYIHRAPSIKALKN

-238 YNGKLIPPTDQ
+238 YNGKIIAPTNQ
-249 KDIMLKYTSIR
+249 KDIMLKYNSIR
-260 KAIHNN
+260 KAIYNS

-276 QNFDISKMVNYEIY
+276 QNFDISKIVNYETY
-290 KKLYKIKSVGDKNN
+290 KNLYKIKGVGDKNN

-316 SEYNNTLKDVNLT
+316 SENNTLKDVNLT
-329 ESNEEINY
+329 DSNEDINY
-337 RTFIPN
+337 RTFLPN

-364 SNNKNKQN
+364 SNNKNKPI

-400 SLTNTFNVN
+400 SLTNTFYVN
-409 NEKVNSIKKLYIPN
+409 NEQVNSIKNLYIPN
-423 KLNFN
+423 KFNFN
-428 LKNKNTFLNSEK
+428 LKNKYNILNSEK

-445 STFYKNIKQ
+445 STFYKNKKQ

-459 KDNESKENNSN
+459 KDNDSKDNNSN
-470 INTIKDKDKDNYSYT
+470 INTIKDKDNYSYT
-485 SEDKKDEYNIIKKYQ
+485 SEDKKDENSMLKKYQ

-506 TIKDIRK
+506 TIKDIK
-513 LTEHENNL
+513 KIAEHENDL

-526 SPEVINNY
+526 SPEVINDY

-541 IKKKDLSLKHYLNEL
+541 IKKKDFSLKHYLNEL

-562 NIIALEKEEKI
+562 NIIALEKERKI
-573 NQFKDSLLRKKL
+573 NLFKDNLLRKKL
-585 EGKKILEYNY
+585 QGKKILEYNS

>member
-15 KKQNQKSEK
+15 KKQNPKSEK
-24 KVKNKAAK
+24 KVKSKAAK
-32 FIKKTFP
+32 FVKRTFP
-39 LPPQPENYKQI
+39 LPPQPENFKQI
-50 NEMYDIGKL
+50 NELYDIGKL

-108 SLYIPKTLNFEGSM
+108 SLYMPKTLNFEGSM

-132 VNQTEKAEKLVN
+132 VNQTEKADKLVD

-151 LFELKNKKIFSLKKP
+151 IFELKNKKIFSLKKP
-166 IKDNNI
+166 LKDNNI

-195 IDNYISEQKEEHKLE
+195 IDNFITEKKEEHKLE
-210 SNYIKKAPSIKALKK
+210 SDYIHRAPSIKALKN

-238 YNGKLIPPTDQ
+238 YNGKIIAPTNQ
-249 KDIMLKYTSIR
+249 KDIMLKYNSIR
-260 KAIHNN
+260 KAIYNS

-276 QNFDISKMVNYEIY
+276 QNFDISKIVNYETY
-290 KKLYKIKSVGDKNN
+290 KNLYKIKGVGDKNN

-316 SEYNNTLKDVNLT
+316 SENNTLKDVNLT
-329 ESNEEINY
+329 DSNEDINY
-337 RTFIPN
+337 RTFLPN

-364 SNNKNKQN
+364 SNNKNKPI

-385 FKKTITTVFDKNNDE
+385 FKKTITTAFDKNNDE
-400 SLTNTFNVN
+400 SLTNTFYVN
-409 NEKVNSIKKLYIPN
+409 NEQVNSIKNLYIPN
-423 KLNFN
+423 KFNFN
-428 LKNKNTFLNSEK
+428 LKNKYNILNSEK

-445 STFYKNIKQ
+445 STFYKNKKQ

-459 KDNESKENNSN
+459 KDNDSKDNNSN
-470 INTIKDKDKDNYSYT
+470 INTIKDKDNYSYT
-485 SEDKKDEYNIIKKYQ
+485 SEDKKDENSMLKKYQ

-506 TIKDIRK
+506 TIKDIK
-513 LTEHENNL
+513 KIAEHENDL

-526 SPEVINNY
+526 SPEVINDY

-562 NIIALEKEEKI
+562 NIIALEKERKI
-573 NQFKDSLLRKKL
+573 NLFKENLLRKKL
-585 EGKKILEYNY
+585 QGKKILEYNS

>member
-79 RFFTDITGINNFKE
+79 RFFTDTTGINNFKE

-166 IKDNNI
+166 LKDNNI

-238 YNGKLIPPTDQ
+238 YNGKLIPPTNQ

>member
-15 KKQNQKSEK
+15 KKQNPKSEK
-24 KVKNKAAK
+24 KVKSKAAK
-32 FIKKTFP
+32 FVKRTFL
-39 LPPQPENYKQI
+39 LPPQPENFKQI
-50 NEMYDIGKL
+50 NELYDIGKL

-108 SLYIPKTLNFEGSM
+108 SLYMPKTLNFEGSM

-132 VNQTEKAEKLVN
+132 VNQTEKADKLVD

-151 LFELKNKKIFSLKKP
+151 IFELKNKKIFSLKKP
-166 IKDNNI
+166 LKDNNI

-195 IDNYISEQKEEHKLE
+195 IDNFITEKKEEHKLE
-210 SNYIKKAPSIKALKK
+210 SDYIHRAPSIKALKN

-238 YNGKLIPPTDQ
+238 YNGKIIAPTNQ
-249 KDIMLKYTSIR
+249 KDIMLKYNSIR
-260 KAIHNN
+260 KAIYNS

-276 QNFDISKMVNYEIY
+276 QNFDISKIVNYETY
-290 KKLYKIKSVGDKNN
+290 KNLYKIKGVGDKNN

-316 SEYNNTLKDVNLT
+316 SENNTLKDVNLT
-329 ESNEEINY
+329 DSNEDINY
-337 RTFIPN
+337 RTFLPN

-364 SNNKNKQN
+364 SNNKNKPI

-385 FKKTITTVFDKNNDE
+385 FKKTITTAFDKNNDE
-400 SLTNTFNVN
+400 SLTNTFYVN
-409 NEKVNSIKKLYIPN
+409 NEQVNSIKNLYIPN
-423 KLNFN
+423 KFNFN
-428 LKNKNTFLNSEK
+428 LKNKYNILNSEK

-445 STFYKNIKQ
+445 STFYKNKKQ

-459 KDNESKENNSN
+459 KDNDSKDNNSN
-470 INTIKDKDKDNYSYT
+470 INTIKDKDNYSYT
-485 SEDKKDEYNIIKKYQ
+485 SEDKKDENSMLKKYQ

-506 TIKDIRK
+506 TIKDIK
-513 LTEHENNL
+513 KIAEHENDL

-526 SPEVINNY
+526 SPEVINDY

-541 IKKKDLSLKHYLNEL
+541 IKKKDLRLKHYLNEL

-562 NIIALEKEEKI
+562 NIIALEKERKI
-573 NQFKDSLLRKKL
+573 NLFKDNLLRKKL
-585 EGKKILEYNY
+585 QGKKILEYNS

>member
-15 KKQNQKSEK
+15 KKQNPKSEK

-32 FIKKTFP
+32 YIKRTFP
-39 LPPQPENYKQI
+39 LPPQPENFKQI
-50 NEMYDIGKL
+50 NELCDIGKL

-79 RFFTDITGINNFKE
+79 KFFTDITGINNFKE

-108 SLYIPKTLNFEGSM
+108 SLYMPKTLNFEGSM

-132 VNQTEKAEKLVN
+132 VNQTEKADKLVD

-151 LFELKNKKIFSLKKP
+151 IFELKNKKIFSLKKP
-166 IKDNNI
+166 LKDNNI

-195 IDNYISEQKEEHKLE
+195 IDNFITEKKEEHKLE
-210 SNYIKKAPSIKALKK
+210 SDYIHRAPSIKALKN

-238 YNGKLIPPTDQ
+238 YNGKIIAPTNQ
-249 KDIMLKYTSIR
+249 KDIMLKYNSIR
-260 KAIHNN
+260 KAIYNS

-276 QNFDISKMVNYEIY
+276 QNFDISKIVNYETY
-290 KKLYKIKSVGDKNN
+290 KNLYKIKGVGDKNN

-316 SEYNNTLKDVNLT
+316 SENNTLKDVNLT
-329 ESNEEINY
+329 DSNEDINY
-337 RTFIPN
+337 RTFLPN

-364 SNNKNKQN
+364 SNNKNKPI

-400 SLTNTFNVN
+400 SLTNTFYVN
-409 NEKVNSIKKLYIPN
+409 NEQVNSIKNLYIPN
-423 KLNFN
+423 KFNFN
-428 LKNKNTFLNSEK
+428 QKNKYNILNSEK

-445 STFYKNIKQ
+445 STFYKNKKQ

-459 KDNESKENNSN
+459 KDNDSKDNNSN
-470 INTIKDKDKDNYSYT
+470 INTIKDKDNYSYT
-485 SEDKKDEYNIIKKYQ
+485 SEDKKDENSMLKKYQ

-506 TIKDIRK
+506 TIKDIK
-513 LTEHENNL
+513 KIAEHENDL

-526 SPEVINNY
+526 SPEVINDY

-562 NIIALEKEEKI
+562 NIIALEKERKI
-573 NQFKDSLLRKKL
+573 NLFKDNLLRKKL
-585 EGKKILEYNY
+585 QGKKILEYNS

>member
-166 IKDNNI
+166 LKDNNI

-349 MNKTHSSYTKIKYKL
+349 MNKTHSSYTKIKNKL

-485 SEDKKDEYNIIKKYQ
+485 SEDKKDENNIIKKYQ

>member
-485 SEDKKDEYNIIKKYQ
+485 SEDKKDENSIIKKYQ

>member
-15 KKQNQKSEK
+15 KKQNPKSEK

-32 FIKKTFP
+32 YIKRTFP
-39 LPPQPENYKQI
+39 LPPQPENFKQI
-50 NEMYDIGKL
+50 NELCDIGKL

-79 RFFTDITGINNFKE
+79 KFFTDITGINNFKE

-108 SLYIPKTLNFEGSM
+108 SLYMPKTLNFEGSM

-132 VNQTEKAEKLVN
+132 VNQTEKADKLVD

-151 LFELKNKKIFSLKKP
+151 IFELKNKKIFSLKKP
-166 IKDNNI
+166 LKDNNI

-195 IDNYISEQKEEHKLE
+195 IDNFITEKKEEHKLE
-210 SNYIKKAPSIKALKK
+210 SDYIHRAPSIKALKN

-238 YNGKLIPPTDQ
+238 YNGKIIAPTNQ
-249 KDIMLKYTSIR
+249 KDIMLKYNSIR
-260 KAIHNN
+260 KAIYNS

-276 QNFDISKMVNYEIY
+276 QNFDISKIVNYETY
-290 KKLYKIKSVGDKNN
+290 KNLYKIKGVGDKNN
-304 IFKHPEMLTTFS
+304 IFKHPQMLTTFS
-316 SEYNNTLKDVNLT
+316 SENNTLKDVNLT
-329 ESNEEINY
+329 DSNEDINY
-337 RTFIPN
+337 RTFLPN

-364 SNNKNKQN
+364 SNNKNKPI

-400 SLTNTFNVN
+400 SLTNTFYVN
-409 NEKVNSIKKLYIPN
+409 NEQVNSIKNLYIPN
-423 KLNFN
+423 KFNFN
-428 LKNKNTFLNSEK
+428 LKNKYNILNSEK

-445 STFYKNIKQ
+445 STFYKNKKQ

-459 KDNESKENNSN
+459 KDNDSKDNNSN
-470 INTIKDKDKDNYSYT
+470 INTIKDKDNYSYT
-485 SEDKKDEYNIIKKYQ
+485 SEDKKDENSMLKKYQ

-506 TIKDIRK
+506 TIKDIK
-513 LTEHENNL
+513 KIAEHENDL

-526 SPEVINNY
+526 SPEVINDY

-562 NIIALEKEEKI
+562 NIIALEKERKI
-573 NQFKDSLLRKKL
+573 NLFKDNLLRKKL
-585 EGKKILEYNY
+585 QGKKILEYNS

>member
-15 KKQNQKSEK
+15 KKQNPKSEK

-32 FIKKTFP
+32 YIKRTFP
-39 LPPQPENYKQI
+39 LPPQPENFKQI
-50 NEMYDIGKL
+50 NELCDIGKL

-79 RFFTDITGINNFKE
+79 KFFTDITGINNFKE

-108 SLYIPKTLNFEGSM
+108 SLYMPKTLNFEGSM

-132 VNQTEKAEKLVN
+132 VNQTEKADKLVD

-151 LFELKNKKIFSLKKP
+151 IFELKNKKIFSLKKP
-166 IKDNNI
+166 LKDNNI

-195 IDNYISEQKEEHKLE
+195 IDNFITEKKEEHKLE
-210 SNYIKKAPSIKALKK
+210 SDYIHRAPSIKALKN

-238 YNGKLIPPTDQ
+238 YNGKIIAPTNQ
-249 KDIMLKYTSIR
+249 KDIMLKYNSIR
-260 KAIHNN
+260 KAIYNS

-276 QNFDISKMVNYEIY
+276 QNFDISKIVNYETY
-290 KKLYKIKSVGDKNN
+290 KNLYKIKGVGDKNN

-316 SEYNNTLKDVNLT
+316 SENNTLKDVNLT
-329 ESNEEINY
+329 DSNEDINY
-337 RTFIPN
+337 RTFLPN
-343 ESQKNS
+343 ERQKNS

-364 SNNKNKQN
+364 SNNKNKPI

-400 SLTNTFNVN
+400 SLTNTFYVN
-409 NEKVNSIKKLYIPN
+409 NEQVNSIKNLYIPN
-423 KLNFN
+423 KFNFN
-428 LKNKNTFLNSEK
+428 LKNKYNILNSEK

-445 STFYKNIKQ
+445 STFYKNKKQ

-459 KDNESKENNSN
+459 KDNDSKDNNSN
-470 INTIKDKDKDNYSYT
+470 INTIKDKDNYSYT
-485 SEDKKDEYNIIKKYQ
+485 SEDKKDENSMLKKYQ

-506 TIKDIRK
+506 TIKDIK
-513 LTEHENNL
+513 KIAEHENDL

-526 SPEVINNY
+526 SPEVINDY

-556 ELIKKV
+556 ELIKKA
-562 NIIALEKEEKI
+562 NIIALEKERKI
-573 NQFKDSLLRKKL
+573 NLFKDNLLRKKL
-585 EGKKILEYNY
+585 QGKKILEYNS

>member
-15 KKQNQKSEK
+15 KKQNPKSEK

-32 FIKKTFP
+32 YIKRTFP
-39 LPPQPENYKQI
+39 LPPQPENFKQI
-50 NEMYDIGKL
+50 NELCDIGKL

-79 RFFTDITGINNFKE
+79 KFFTDITGINNFKE

-108 SLYIPKTLNFEGSM
+108 SLYMPKTLNFEGSM

-132 VNQTEKAEKLVN
+132 VNQTEKADKLVD

-151 LFELKNKKIFSLKKP
+151 IFELKNKKIFSLKKP
-166 IKDNNI
+166 LKDNNI

-195 IDNYISEQKEEHKLE
+195 IDNFITEKKEEHKLE
-210 SNYIKKAPSIKALKK
+210 SDYIHRAPSIKALKN

-238 YNGKLIPPTDQ
+238 YNGKIIAPTNQ
-249 KDIMLKYTSIR
+249 KDILLKYNSIR
-260 KAIHNN
+260 KAIYNS

-276 QNFDISKMVNYEIY
+276 QNFDISKIVNYETY
-290 KKLYKIKSVGDKNN
+290 KNLYKIKGVGDKNN

-316 SEYNNTLKDVNLT
+316 SENNTLKDVNLT
-329 ESNEEINY
+329 DSNEDINY
-337 RTFIPN
+337 RTFLPN

-364 SNNKNKQN
+364 SNNKNKPI

-400 SLTNTFNVN
+400 SLTNTFYVN
-409 NEKVNSIKKLYIPN
+409 NEQVNSIKNLYIPN
-423 KLNFN
+423 KFNFN
-428 LKNKNTFLNSEK
+428 LKNKYNILNSEK

-445 STFYKNIKQ
+445 STFYKNKKQ

-459 KDNESKENNSN
+459 KDNDSKDNNSN
-470 INTIKDKDKDNYSYT
+470 INTIKDKDNYSYT
-485 SEDKKDEYNIIKKYQ
+485 SEDKKDENSMLKKYQ

-506 TIKDIRK
+506 TIKDIK
-513 LTEHENNL
+513 KIAEHENDL

-526 SPEVINNY
+526 SPEVINDY

-562 NIIALEKEEKI
+562 NIIALEKERKI
-573 NQFKDSLLRKKL
+573 NLFKDNLLRKKL
-585 EGKKILEYNY
+585 QGKKILEYNS

>member
-166 IKDNNI
+166 LKDNNI

-238 YNGKLIPPTDQ
+238 YNGKLIPPTNQ

-485 SEDKKDEYNIIKKYQ
+485 SEDKKDENNIIKKYQ

-526 SPEVINNY
+526 SPEVINKY